1 MYLDW
6 SIISLLLILGFLAG
20 TISVIAGIGG
30 GVFFV
35 TFMTLLFVIP
45 IDIAIDTSTFIILI
59 ASAAGFITY
68 YRDKRIDLKRTMIF
82 AVFSILGGLSCMLLL
97 IFINIDNFLLKVL
110 FASILLIAGL
120 NMINKAIKTK
130 RALNSQPSDNK
141 DFSLKDHDY
150 KTNFK
155 RAIPLFFSAGFI
167 AYLLG
172 VGGGIINTPV
182 LNIVLG
188 YPIHNST
195 AISTGIIFFT
205 AILNTILKFF
215 FGQIDVFVG
224 IIIAIGAVFGSI
236 FGAKISNKMPKMQLQ
251 FFVAIVLMVLA
262 IRMYF

>member
-1 MYLDW
+1 MNLDGN
-6 SIISLLLILGFLAG
+6 IITLLLLLGFISG

-35 TFMTLLFVIP
+35 TFITLLFAIP

-82 AVFSILGGLSCMLLL
+82 AVFSILGGLSCMILLQ
-97 IFINIDNFLLKVL
+97 FITIDNYILKVL
-110 FASILLIAGL
+110 FASTLLVAGL
-120 NMINKAIKTK
+120 NMINKAVKTK
-130 RALNSQPSDNK
+130 RSLNSQSNEPN

-150 KTNFK
+150 KTNFS

-172 VGGGIINTPV
+172 VGGGIINTPS

-195 AISTGIIFFT
+195 AMSTGIIFFT
-205 AILNTILKFF
+205 AIPNTILKSFY
-215 FGQIDVFVG
+215 GQIDFLIG
-224 IIIAIGAVFGSI
+224 ILIASGAVLGSI
-236 FGAKISNKMPKMQLQ
+236 YGAKISNKMPKLLLQ
-251 FFVAIVLMVLA
+251 FFVAIVLMGLA